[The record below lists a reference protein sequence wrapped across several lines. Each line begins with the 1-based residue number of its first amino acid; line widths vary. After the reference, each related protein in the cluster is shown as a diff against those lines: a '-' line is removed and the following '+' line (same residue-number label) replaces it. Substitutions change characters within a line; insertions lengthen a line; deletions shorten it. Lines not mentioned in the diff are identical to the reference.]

1 MQKGANAFAL
11 EKKESTKEEKKA
23 KWMKGGGTLGL
34 ASKGL
39 GALTFK
45 DNKKKTQNEA
55 YNIMDKCK
63 TTGLTFGVA
72 NDLVPLSQL
81 KITMDTAKALNI
93 LGFPS
98 HQTFESTS
106 YESICTNF
114 LTNLMMAMKN
124 RKQAVMEAKGNKKG
138 KKRTYQMKKDDEESW
153 RREVVKINE
162 AFQHLTR
169 KKDRSD
175 LAVKSWKVNQGKA
188 NLVTKTLE
196 CMAIDEGKKCVSNDE
211 RKKIQNAKK
220 TESDR
225 AQRLAEQIADH
236 LHSMGI
242 EEQKAKKG

>member
-1 MQKGANAFAL
+1 MPFHQRVPRPSTALQLGKEEQKKVWQASGTSASLVKKGANAFGI

-45 DNKKKTQNEA
+45 DNKKKAQSEA

-81 KITMDTAKALNI
+81 KQCTMDTAKALNI

-98 HQTFESTS
+98 HQTFDSTS

-124 RKQAVMEAKGNKKG
+124 RKQAVMEARGNKKG
-138 KKRTYQMKKDDEESW
+138 KKSKFAKDEESW

-162 AFQHLTR
+162 AFQVCN
-169 KKDRSD
+169 SY
-175 LAVKSWKVNQGKA
+175 
-188 NLVTKTLE
+188 
-196 CMAIDEGKKCVSNDE
+196 
-211 RKKIQNAKK
+211 
-220 TESDR
+220 
-225 AQRLAEQIADH
+225 
-236 LHSMGI
+236 
-242 EEQKAKKG
+242 